1 MTIREFAEQYY
12 LHDSSIEKIEYAR
25 AAARL
30 TLTISFCYW
39 MQLWYVKGDQ
49 PEDGLIRVTFDGV
62 SRFEYDDY
70 AADII
75 FGELDNEIL
84 DIALDETG
92 TLILGIQEV
101 IDWHEWR
108 TVFYQLKINAANVE
122 IEALS
127 D

>member
-1 MTIREFAEQYY
+1 
-12 LHDSSIEKIEYAR
+12 
-25 AAARL
+25 
-30 TLTISFCYW
+30 
-39 MQLWYVKGDQ
+39 MQPWYVKGEQ
-49 PEDGLIRVTFDGV
+49 SESGLIRVTFDGV

-70 AADII
+70 AADLI

-84 DIALDETG
+84 DIAIDETG
-92 TLILGIQEV
+92 TMILGIQEV

-122 IEALS
+122 VEALP